1 MMSVIMTMMIIT
13 REEMAKKKAKLEA
26 EQSRRGGTYR

>member
-1 MMSVIMTMMIIT
+1 MMMSVIMMITIT

>member
-1 MMSVIMTMMIIT
+1 MMMSVIIMIT